1 MTKKQEAEQW
11 LNEFRRYA
19 NGTDDENDRFSP
31 AIEKENGKK
40 LALLALDKVIQYCN
54 KLGVYDYK
62 HQKELAQLKQE
73 IEKL

>member
-11 LNEFRRYA
+11 VNQFRYFA
-19 NGTDDENDRFSP
+19 DGTDDESDRFSP

-40 LALLALDKVIQYCN
+40 CALLALEKVVEYCN
-54 KLGVYDYK
+54 KLGVYSYK
-62 HQKELAQLKQE
+62 HQKELTQLKQE